1 MKLDYTID
9 KKPSVSPET
18 RINMQMRLN
27 ERLARLYHLPKTEG
41 GFSFCRSLF
50 SSVPEFSE
58 NTQG

>member
-27 ERLARLYHLPKTEG
+27 ERLASTTPQNPQMQQQQPQAQVQAEG
-41 GFSFCRSLF
+41 FGR
-50 SSVPEFSE
+50 
-58 NTQG
+58 TQ